1 MEHECG
7 ALSAKSQPTL
17 FLSRSLHETQTST
30 EDPQIFCT
38 TPQNLVAHER
48 LALGICTPLPH
59 HVLPQ
64 LNVHVAS
71 AFIQFAVFW
80 DVLPCRL
87 LSGTRIHRLGSLSPC
102 VSILGETVAF
112 FEYDSF
118 LFVVFEF
125 LLNQRYDSLCSLA
138 NG

>member
-1 MEHECG
+1 M
-7 ALSAKSQPTL
+7 KPK
-17 FLSRSLHETQTST
+17 LHT

-48 LALGICTPLPH
+48 LAPGICTPLPH

-102 VSILGETVAF
+102 ISILGDTVAF

-125 LLNQRYDSLCSLA
+125 LLNQRYDSLWSLA